1 MEPTKKIAVYM
12 ENLSA
17 NLIEYQDTAK
27 EVKAISASELEGFK
41 REKWLKK
48 GDADLLDKEQLQL
61 LKYYKEISDSIAAYQ
76 YVMLFGPTNAK
87 TELQAI
93 LSHDNR
99 FSGTEIAIK
108 ITDKLN
114 HNEQLDFINDC
125 FYIDRNNATLL

>member
-12 ENLSA
+12 DSLKA
-17 NLIEYQDTAK
+17 NVIEYDDTAK
-27 EVKAISASELEGFK
+27 EIREISASELDGFK

-48 GDADLLDKEQLQL
+48 GDANLFDKEQLQL
-61 LKYYKEISDSIAAYQ
+61 LKYYKEIGDAVAAYQ

-93 LSHDNR
+93 LSHDDR
-99 FSGTEIAIK
+99 FSGAEIAVK

-114 HNEQLDFINDC
+114 HIEQLAFINDC
-125 FYIDRNNATLL
+125 FYMS